1 MAPSD
6 AKAARMPPVAG
17 TQLEPKNGT
26 PCRTCGQALPAGKSV
41 CAACGAAQGESNV
54 CPHCNAVADVE
65 PHGTLGFRCLVC
77 GGPRVALNL
86 PGVTL
91 GARTRSALTSAASE
105 QTKHL
110 MFSAAGFLLAGMGA
124 LAVLI
129 ASAVVLTASPEP
141 WATLAT
147 YVAAGAPL
155 VAGLWALARAR
166 TARMLRGEGLRTA
179 QISALADVQAT
190 TGPLTAAQVADA
202 LRISP
207 ERAELLLAE
216 LSVAALLDEAPPP
229 RLRVD
234 APAATELGAPATQL
248 AEPAFEQQ
256 TLPARTARGDTES

>member
-1 MAPSD
+1 MAATD
-6 AKAARMPPVAG
+6 AKAGPMSPALG
-17 TQLEPKNGT
+17 TQLEPPKSA
-26 PCRTCGQALPAGKSV
+26 PCRTCGQALPAGTSV
-41 CAACGAAQGESNV
+41 CAACGAAHGESNI
-54 CPHCNAVADVE
+54 CPHCNATTDVE
-65 PHGTLGFRCLVC
+65 PNATLGFRCLVC

-86 PGVTL
+86 PNVTL
-91 GARTRSALTSAASE
+91 GSRTRAALVSAASE

-110 MFSAAGFLLAGMGA
+110 MYSAAGFLLAGMGA

-141 WATLAT
+141 WATFAT
-147 YVAAGAPL
+147 YLAAGAPL
-155 VAGLWALARAR
+155 AAGLWALARAR

-202 LRISP
+202 LRIGP

-216 LSVAALLDEAPPP
+216 LSVAALLDEAPPA

-234 APAATELGAPATQL
+234 PTVPPQLSTPTTELS
-248 AEPAFEQQ
+248 EPALEQQ
-256 TLPARTARGDTES
+256 SLPARTARGDTES

>member
-1 MAPSD
+1 
-6 AKAARMPPVAG
+6 MPPVAG
-17 TQLEPKNGT
+17 TQIDT
-26 PCRTCGQALPAGKSV
+26 ATSAPCRNCGQALPAGKSV
-41 CAACGAAQGESNV
+41 CAACGAAHGESNV
-54 CPHCNAVADVE
+54 CPHCNATADVE
-65 PHGTLGFRCLVC
+65 PNATLGFRCLVC

-86 PGVTL
+86 PSVAL
-91 GARTRSALTSAASE
+91 GARTRAALVAAASE

-110 MFSAAGFLLAGMGA
+110 MYSAAGFLLAGMGA

-147 YVAAGAPL
+147 YLAAGAPL

-179 QISALADVQAT
+179 QLSALADVQAT

-202 LRISP
+202 LRIGA

-216 LSVAALLDEAPPP
+216 LSVAALLDEAPAP
-229 RLRVD
+229 RLRID
-234 APAATELGAPATQL
+234 APGTTEMGDPIQLSEVAA
-248 AEPAFEQQ
+248 EQQ
-256 TLPARTARGDTES
+256 SLPARAARSDTES